1 MTDQAETQ
9 SGDAQQATPVT
20 MRELLKQTFSG
31 GNPEGQAQS
40 ENVTGDTQQSDAPQ
54 ADQLPAKFRVPALEG
69 DGYEELTPEEL
80 KAQRL
85 MQKDY
90 TRKTQEV
97 AEERKRIAELK
108 QATEAEAQRRIDK
121 LENDLTVTARL
132 IQSFDA
138 QVDWDRLEAEDPA
151 MYLMEKRKQAQR
163 IQAWE
168 HARHEAESLKAEQ
181 RKARRAQEAERLV
194 QAIPDWLDADRAR
207 NDAQKLIEGASQYGL
222 TAADIDNFDDHRLV
236 LMLRDAIRLR
246 ELEAKKSTVTEQ
258 VQKAPV
264 LAKPGAVNNGNPQ
277 ALAVH
282 RAIKKVD
289 GSRDSLRNLF
299 KATLNP

>member
-1 MTDQAETQ
+1 MTDQAATQ
-9 SGDAQQATPVT
+9 SGDAQVAAPATLGD
-20 MRELLKQTFSG
+20 LLKQTFSG

-40 ENVTGDTQQSDAPQ
+40 ENVTGEIQQSEAEQ

-69 DGYEELTPEEL
+69 DGYEELTTEEL
-80 KAQRL
+80 KSRFL

-97 AEERKRIAELK
+97 AEERKKIAELK
-108 QATEAEAQRRIDK
+108 AATESEAQRRIDK

-151 MYLMEKRKQAQR
+151 TFLLEKRKQGQR

-168 HARHEAESLKAEQ
+168 HARSEAEQLKAEQ
-181 RKARRAQEAERLV
+181 RKAKRAQEAERLV
-194 QAIPDWLDADRAR
+194 QAIPDWLDAEK
-207 NDAQKLIEGASQYGL
+207 AQSEAKKLIDGASHYGM
-222 TAADIDNFDDHRLV
+222 TAADIDNFDDHRLI
-236 LMLRDAIRLR
+236 LILRDALRLR
-246 ELEAKKSTVTEQ
+246 DLESKKADVKAQ
-258 VQKAPV
+258 VGKAPI
-264 LAKPGAVNNGNPQ
+264 LAKPNAVSQGNPQ

-282 RAIKKVD
+282 RAIKQVD

-299 KATLNP
+299 KATLK

>member
-1 MTDQAETQ
+1 MTDQAATQ
-9 SGDAQQATPVT
+9 SGDAQVATPAT

-40 ENVTGDTQQSDAPQ
+40 ENVTGETQQSEAPQ

-151 MYLMEKRKQAQR
+151 TYLMEKRKQAQR

-168 HARHEAESLKAEQ
+168 HARNEAESLKAEQ

-194 QAIPDWLDADRAR
+194 QAIPDWLDAEKAKT
-207 NDAQKLIEGASQYGL
+207 DAQKLIDGASQYGL

-246 ELEAKKSTVTEQ
+246 ELEAKKSTVKEQ
-258 VQKAPV
+258 VEKAPV
-264 LAKPGAVNNGNPQ
+264 LAKPGAVNQGNPQ

-282 RAIKKVD
+282 RAIKQVD

-299 KATLNP
+299 KATLKP